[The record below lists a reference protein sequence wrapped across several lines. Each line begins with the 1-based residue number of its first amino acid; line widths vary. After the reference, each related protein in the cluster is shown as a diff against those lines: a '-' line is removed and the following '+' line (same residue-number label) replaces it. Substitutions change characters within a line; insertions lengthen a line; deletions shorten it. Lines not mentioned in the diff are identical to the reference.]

1 MATTRVPTG
10 EPGRTSKLKTL
21 AEAVALIGDGSSIAV
36 GGIHAHNGPLALV
49 RELVRRG
56 TSGLTII
63 PNVSVGLP
71 AELLIAARAVDEIYA
86 SYVGLEH
93 HGLAPAFRR
102 QAEEGTLKVRDV
114 DEAFL
119 VYGMRA
125 GAASLPFMPY
135 PYGHEAVDVVRLNPD
150 DYKTTTD
157 PFTGEKVTVIPP
169 LRADFGLLHV
179 PQADPFGNVV
189 IEGSVVQDILIA
201 KSSMHVI
208 VTAEEIVPVEE
219 TMKDPARTTI
229 AGFFVDTV
237 VHVPFGA
244 HPASC
249 HGRYQSDEDHID
261 VYQELGP
268 DRYLDEYV
276 RGTADQAEYL
286 EKIGTERLVSL
297 LERMVDRV
305 G

>member
-1 MATTRVPTG
+1 MSKTRVPTG
-10 EPGRTSKLKTL
+10 EPGRTSKLASLTD
-21 AEAVALIGDGSSIAV
+21 AAALIGDGSSIAV

-71 AELLIAARAVDEIYA
+71 AELLIAAGAVDRIYA
-86 SYVGLEH
+86 AYVGLEH
-93 HGLAPAFRR
+93 HGLAPAFRK
-102 QAEEGTLKVRDV
+102 QAEAGTLEVRDV

-119 VYGMRA
+119 VYAMRA

-135 PYGHEAVDVVRLNPD
+135 PFGHEAVDVVRLNPED
-150 DYKTTTD
+150 FRKVTD
-157 PFTGEKVTVIPP
+157 PFTGEETYVVPP
-169 LRADFGLLHV
+169 LRPDFGLLHV

-201 KSSMHVI
+201 KASMHVI

-268 DRYLDEYV
+268 DRYLEEYV
-276 RGTADQAEYL
+276 RGTADQGEYL
-286 EKIGTERLVSL
+286 AKIGTERLVSL